1 MPLQITIKIDA
12 ILHRKKKLGERPL
25 TVIDLKVRFLQQ
37 FLIISYI
44 ARAQLLSQQNRK
56 TTEQKRFQSVFLK
69 YDKGLMNINRK

>member
-12 ILHRKKKLGERPL
+12 TLHRKKKLGERPL

-44 ARAQLLSQQNRK
+44 ARA
-56 TTEQKRFQSVFLK
+56 
-69 YDKGLMNINRK
+69 